1 MSRKYKFRNE
11 QGVYFV
17 STTVVNFIDVF
28 TRRLYKDIIISSLE
42 FCQNSKGLIVY
53 AYVIMSNHLHLIIGK
68 DPGVENNFSEIIRD
82 FKKYT
87 AMQVI
92 KAISENMQES
102 RRDWLLRIFE
112 NAGKMKSNNTRYQFW
127 QQHNKNIELENDMIE
142 QKLDYIHHNPVEA
155 GWVSEPHEYY
165 YSSARNY
172 SGLENPLKIYSVFDG
187 NLI

>member
-28 TRRLYKDIIISSLE
+28 TRRLYKDIVTDSLD

-112 NAGKMKSNNTRYQFW
+112 SAGKMKSNNTRYQFW
-127 QQHNKNIELENDMIE
+127 QQHNKPIELENDMIE

-187 NLI
+187 NSI